1 MGVMGRKEAAT
12 AKNNKKRLGF
22 GLKLKSDT
30 FNSNLDAASN
40 SCDCEEARDDN
51 ITFST
56 DTEENAEYLQTR
68 DGAAEEEEEDFNVN
82 VLDGNRF
89 SCAHNGGF
97 VANRFSCANTVGS
110 DSASSIKTLLKPI
123 TSLLECGQAHAADYG
138 IFEPAEKMSSK
149 IPSIAQISQL
159 QISDHAFIKR
169 SNGVWTYS
177 TVLEIGKDSI
187 AFSVDEFGNE
197 KNITKHR
204 WLSNIRQV
212 KSSEDEEDVESTVA
226 EEYSMSISSS
236 GSDDYSED
244 ASPAASPSAA
254 DRKAQLKAKA
264 KAAAAEAKRKERE
277 MKEAQEL
284 EVKLRLLA
292 LEEHNIKKKAEVE
305 KERLRILEVKEAK
318 KMADLEKKKKKK
330 LAKKEADLELKRQR
344 AEEKMAMA
352 QEAQAEKEAKVEMKK
367 LQKARQHAAAL
378 EAQRQAQFM
387 FKNLAGES

>member
-1 MGVMGRKEAAT
+1 MQGEGRRGGGKREIRSSCILCVGEEVRTFYNPAASIQSPKSKAPEHTYREQQWGERELPSGTVIYKGLAMGLMGRKEAAS

-22 GLKLKSDT
+22 GLNLKSDT

-40 SCDCEEARDDN
+40 ADEN

-56 DTEENAEYLQTR
+56 ETEETAEYLQTR
-68 DGAAEEEEEDFNVN
+68 DGAAEEGEDDFNVN

-110 DSASSIKTLLKPI
+110 DSASSIKTYLKPI

-159 QISDHAFIKR
+159 QISDCAYTKR

-177 TVLEIGKDSI
+177 TVLEIGEDSI
-187 AFSVDEFGNE
+187 TFSVDEFGNE

-204 WLSNIRQV
+204 WLSSIRLV
-212 KSSEDEEDVESTVA
+212 KSAEDEEDAESTVA

-236 GSDDYSED
+236 GPDDYTED
-244 ASPAASPSAA
+244 ASPVASLSAAEAA
-254 DRKAQLKAKA
+254 DRKAQLKAKVEMKKMDLKAKKMDLKAKKKDIKRQAQQA

-277 MKEAQEL
+277 VKRKSAQQ
-284 EVKLRLLA
+284 A
-292 LEEHNIKKKAEVE
+292 KAAAA
-305 KERLRILEVKEAK
+305 EAK
-318 KMADLEKKKKKK
+318 RK
-330 LAKKEADLELKRQR
+330 
-344 AEEKMAMA
+344 
-352 QEAQAEKEAKVEMKK
+352 EKEAK
-367 LQKARQHAAAL
+367 
-378 EAQRQAQFM
+378 
-387 FKNLAGES
+387 